1 MLSHL
6 NRKPLSNTQERVG
19 SGFSK
24 KSGLKPKRN
33 FKNIWANLGQNSQIY
48 LCMFQIMWI
57 YTIAW
62 LSSHCTLPIQN
73 QNCIPA
79 RTGALC
85 ALLIERFRSI
95 IPLCVTQSL
104 SAHLLSRSA
113 AFQVWHTAVPLSL
126 QLYLS
131 RSGADMG
138 GRPGGV
144 PPVPARPPVA
154 DGQLRRSGGGGP
166 LPVHRVLPSKP
177 DHRQRSRG
185 RRRRRLRYADCVRRP
200 LVSWGQLTEL
210 RVHQGNA
217 AVLLTSQM
225 IHNSLWRLCHHCDLL
240 HGVSNNM

>member
-1 MLSHL
+1 
-6 NRKPLSNTQERVG
+6 
-19 SGFSK
+19 
-24 KSGLKPKRN
+24 
-33 FKNIWANLGQNSQIY
+33 
-48 LCMFQIMWI
+48 MFQIMWM

-73 QNCIPA
+73 QSCIPA
-79 RTGALC
+79 HTGALC
-85 ALLIERFRSI
+85 TLLIEPFRSI
-95 IPLCVTQSL
+95 ISLCVTQSL
-104 SAHLLSRSA
+104 SAHLFSRSA

-166 LPVHRVLPSKP
+166 LAVHRVLPSKP

-185 RRRRRLRYADCVRRP
+185 RGGRRRLRYADCVRRP

-217 AVLLTSQM
+217 AVLLTCSM
-225 IHNSLWRLCHHCDLL
+225 EFPTTWSVLL
-240 HGVSNNM
+240 HVLL